1 MGDDEVCITQAQYE
15 ALLKTSS
22 NVEET
27 VTTYIVPTLKRLDD
41 AVRGNGKQGLQTRV
55 AVLEAVNNIENEYT
69 SELGK
74 AKRDVLSQ
82 RITAVKESAVDW
94 KWIGSLLLQAV
105 LLGYLVIRI

>member
-1 MGDDEVCITQAQYE
+1 MGDDEVCISQAQYNE
-15 ALLKTSS
+15 LLNTSV
-22 NVEET
+22 NVEDT
-27 VTTYIVPTLKRLDD
+27 MTNYVVPTLKRLDE
-41 AVRGNGKQGLQTRV
+41 AVRGNGKEGLQTRV

-69 SELGK
+69 SELGQ

-82 RITAVKESAVDW
+82 RIAAVKESAVDW